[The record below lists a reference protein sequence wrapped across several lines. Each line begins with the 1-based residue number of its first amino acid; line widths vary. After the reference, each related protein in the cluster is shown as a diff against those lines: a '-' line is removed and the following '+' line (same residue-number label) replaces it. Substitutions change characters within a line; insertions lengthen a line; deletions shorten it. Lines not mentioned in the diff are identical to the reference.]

1 MLFMICSNYLV
12 MPQNMHA
19 ADPNARG
26 RAAQSNR
33 PGRFE
38 RFDRD
43 RVDDGWE
50 IAEDLPTVRTEV
62 SLETPAKSSRAI
74 RRRISPL
81 IARLIPTGVASM
93 AASTVLRA
101 QRMHIWGCRR
111 VLISRHN

>member
-1 MLFMICSNYLV
+1 
-12 MPQNMHA
+12 MHA

-50 IAEDLPTVRTEV
+50 IAEDLPTVRTKV
-62 SLETPAKSSRAI
+62 SLETPRKIITRNTSPD
-74 RRRISPL
+74 ISL

-93 AASTVLRA
+93 AASTVLRV

-111 VLISRHN
+111 VLIS